1 MCMYMHVY
9 CTKQSAEC
17 SELSFIYSNNV
28 WERERCEG
36 TWNTDVVRVDKDLF
50 KAAVLDT
57 YVPLPFILWPNL
69 KPDDP
74 AIGQYVSTSSKENC
88 SLFEIARET
97 RACRLVMYAAHGG
110 PGLTYKNRNA
120 SRLVTIALLP
130 FLLRRFLEQII
141 IRADVCQTSVYSLTW
156 HACLARCMRSAA
168 FCSSDHHPKT

>member
-1 MCMYMHVY
+1 MLLLFLAHNLLYMYIYVHVY
-9 CTKQSAEC
+9 VYVYILYKTEC

-88 SLFEIARET
+88 SLFEITRET
-97 RACRLVMYAAHGG
+97 RACRLVMYAAHGE
-110 PGLTYKNRNA
+110 PRRTY
-120 SRLVTIALLP
+120 V
-130 FLLRRFLEQII
+130 
-141 IRADVCQTSVYSLTW
+141 
-156 HACLARCMRSAA
+156 
-168 FCSSDHHPKT
+168 